1 MNAHTPATVGRR
13 LSTVNNMV
21 KLPAYRD
28 AFTRSSLRHLI
39 FEATPR
45 KNSKGTVLP
54 TNGMLEAGV
63 IVRVGR
69 KVLIDLDAFDA
80 WLDGMRTKSEW
91 EAAW

>member
-1 MNAHTPATVGRR
+1 MNTANDNFAGARR

-21 KLPAYRD
+21 KLPEYRD
-28 AFTRSSLRHLI
+28 AFTKSSIRHLI

-45 KNSKGTVLP
+45 QDSKGNALP
-54 TNGMLEAGV
+54 TNGLMEAGA

-80 WLDGMRTKSEW
+80 WLDGLRTLS
-91 EAAW
+91 A

>member
-1 MNAHTPATVGRR
+1 MNIQNPAMAGRR

-21 KLPAYRD
+21 KLPAYRN
-28 AFTRSSLRHLI
+28 AFTRSSLRHLL

-45 KNSKGTVLP
+45 KDSKGNSLP
-54 TNGMLEAGV
+54 TNGLTEAGA

-80 WLDGMRTKSEW
+80 WLDGLRSKSK
-91 EAAW
+91 